1 MSSLPASRHHDMSHR
16 HTVQTA
22 TTPSAAP
29 TVPPGPQ
36 SRTPMADPDRKGR
49 HMDAL
54 DPFFQREL
62 LRDRLKRAR
71 EQAGLTQREV
81 ATALD
86 WSPSK
91 VIRIENG
98 KNRVSPSDVRILIQ
112 HYGAGQEEQETLIAM
127 GRAARLPSWWEPWR
141 TVATPNFLTY
151 LTYETSA
158 PIIRNFE
165 PNLIPGLLQ
174 TEEYASHLLKGLEE
188 TQDKAEALLQLRLER
203 QARVLRPDGPSMWFI
218 IDESALRRTV
228 GNEAVMRRQLENLV
242 QLNEAENVHIMY
254 VPFSAGIYPLFR
266 SPYVVFEFP
275 EQDYDLVSYVESPDG
290 EVLFSEKAPGRSGQR
305 APSDYLEAFW
315 ETEREAARELPARI
329 LDLPAV

>member
-1 MSSLPASRHHDMSHR
+1 MEAM
-16 HTVQTA
+16 
-22 TTPSAAP
+22 
-29 TVPPGPQ
+29 
-36 SRTPMADPDRKGR
+36 
-49 HMDAL
+49 

-62 LRDRLKRAR
+62 LRDRLKKAR
-71 EQAGLTQREV
+71 EATGLTQAQV

-98 KNRVSPSDVRILIQ
+98 KIRVSPSDVRILAQ
-112 HYGAGQEEQETLIAM
+112 HYEVDAEEQEHLISMA
-127 GRAARLPSWWEPWR
+127 RAARLPSWWEPYR
-141 TVATPNFLTY
+141 TVASPDFLTY

-174 TEEYASHLLKGLEE
+174 TEEYAYTLLKGLEE
-188 TQDKAEALLQLRLER
+188 TQDKADEHLQLRLER
-203 QARVLRPDGPSMWFI
+203 QARVMRPDGGPGMWFI
-218 IDESALRRTV
+218 IDESVLRRTV
-228 GNEAVMRRQLENLV
+228 GDAGVMRRQIENLL
-242 QLNEAENVHIMY
+242 QLNEMENVHIMY

-275 EQDYDLVSYVESPDG
+275 DQDDYGLVSYVENPDG

-305 APSDYLEAFW
+305 DPSDYLDAFW
-315 ETEREAARELPARI
+315 KVERGPAREVSEQL
-329 LDLPAV
+329 LDLATP